1 MNYGECETTTD
12 KSILVLRENRSQ
24 LIIKNLRR
32 EKIKQVVVDGC
43 AITEGQRCDFLII
56 DSSNSEYF
64 VELKGCDVEKAIKQL
79 ETTIIQ
85 LGGKAKSIKRYALI
99 ISSRCPLFT
108 PKIQQYKSHFMKNFM
123 ATLIIKNH
131 VLEIDI

>member
-56 DSSNSEYF
+56 DSRF
-64 VELKGCDVEKAIKQL
+64 IRLK
-79 ETTIIQ
+79 
-85 LGGKAKSIKRYALI
+85 
-99 ISSRCPLFT
+99 
-108 PKIQQYKSHFMKNFM
+108 
-123 ATLIIKNH
+123 
-131 VLEIDI
+131 